1 MVPSVSSR
9 GRRAAISRPLRILTL
24 TLILLLAAA
33 LRLYRLDV
41 VPPGVTHD
49 EAAHLQDARR
59 IWEGARPI
67 YLESA
72 KGREPFFDYVTAPL
86 VGLAGMRVFTGRF
99 SAVMWGLALVALTY
113 VLLRPVLGWAGATG
127 AALLMAVAFWP
138 LATSRQALRSI
149 TMPVLLTG
157 AVWLFWQGTF
167 GGGPSDRR
175 LGWFAAAGALLGLG
189 FYTYMPA
196 RAAWAVPLLLWL
208 SLALTDRPR
217 FRARWRG
224 VALMVAVTALIAA
237 PLLIY
242 LARHPE
248 LEVRVAELAGPLRAA
263 MSGDWGPLFGRVR
276 HTALMFSHRGDTH
289 WMYNLS
295 GRPLL
300 PPPLAVLFYLG
311 LTLALLQLGRPGPRL
326 LLVWLLV
333 GIAPALVTGVESS
346 SLRAIA
352 AQPAVFGLCALPL
365 AELGRRTRPGWAL
378 IVVWLALAGWVALD
392 AAPTYFVEWAQNRD
406 VRVAY
411 HTHLAAE
418 ADYLEHQAPEEPVGL
433 FAFYPDRPHDP
444 YAMEVLLGERD
455 PRLRWFDGQGALIFP
470 PGGEMRLLVPSV
482 LEFDPLLA
490 AMVTP
495 HAETLPPIDLYATDF
510 VTQVAVLAWD
520 PAAALRA
527 AQPGIGGPVSV
538 FPGGMP
544 GSAEEYQPISLP
556 VAVGERLRLIGYRL
570 STLGVAPG
578 RPLAVITWWEVGGP
592 DEALVLFSHVLNDVG
607 EVVVQAD
614 RLDAPAWNWH
624 AGDVL
629 AQVHR
634 LTLPADV
641 APGTYHLQ
649 VGAYRPGD
657 GTRLPVQVDGEVVDD
672 RILLQPLEV
681 VAP

>member
-1 MVPSVSSR
+1 
-9 GRRAAISRPLRILTL
+9 L

-33 LRLYRLDV
+33 LRLCRLDA

-49 EAAHLQDARR
+49 EAAHVQDARR

-72 KGREPFFDYVTAPL
+72 KGREPFYDYVTAPL

-99 SAVMWGLALVALTY
+99 SAVMWGLALLALTY
-113 VLLRPVLGWAGATG
+113 ALLRPILGWGGAAGT
-127 AALLMAVAFWP
+127 ALLMAVAFWP
-138 LATSRQALRSI
+138 LSTSRQALRSI
-149 TMPVLLTG
+149 TMPVLFTG
-157 AVWLFWQGTF
+157 AVWFFWRGMY
-167 GGGPSDRR
+167 GGPLSDRR

-196 RAAWAVPLLLWL
+196 RAAWVVPLLLWL
-208 SLALTDRPR
+208 SLFLTDRAR
-217 FRARWRG
+217 FRARWQG
-224 VALMVAVTALIAA
+224 VALMMAVMVVIAA

-248 LEVRVAELAGPLRAA
+248 LEIRVTELAHPLRAA
-263 MSGDWGPLFGRVR
+263 LAGDWRLLLGRVR
-276 HTALMFSHRGDTH
+276 QAALMFSHRGDTH

-300 PPPLAVLFYLG
+300 PAPLAVLFYVG
-311 LTLALLQLGRPGPRL
+311 LVLALLQVGRPGMRL
-326 LLVWLLV
+326 LLLWLLV

-352 AQPAVFGLCALPL
+352 AQPAVFGLCAFPL
-365 AELGRRTRPGWAL
+365 AQLGRRTRIWWVL
-378 IVVWLALAGWVALD
+378 SVVWLALAGWVAVD
-392 AAPTYFVEWAQNRD
+392 AAPTYFIEWAQNRD

-411 HTHLAAE
+411 HAHLAAE
-418 ADYLEHQAPEEPVGL
+418 ADYLERQAPEAAVGL

-444 YAMEVLLGERD
+444 YAMEVLLGGRA
-455 PRLRWFDGQGALIFP
+455 PRLRWFDGRGALVFP
-470 PGGEMRLLVPSV
+470 AGSEARLLVPSV
-482 LEFDPLLA
+482 LQFDPALE
-490 AMVTP
+490 AMVAP
-495 HAETLPPIDLYATDF
+495 HARPLPPIDLYPTDF

-520 PAAALRA
+520 PAATLADALPRSD
-527 AQPGIGGPVSV
+527 GPVSV
-538 FPGGMP
+538 FSDGVLA
-544 GSAEEYQPISLP
+544 SVDDYQPLSLP
-556 VAVGERLRLIGYRL
+556 VLVGEQLRMIGYRL
-570 STLGVAPG
+570 STARVTPG
-578 RPLAVITWWEVGGP
+578 DQLAVTTWWQVGGP
-592 DEALVLFSHVLNDVG
+592 EEELVLFSHVLNDAG

-624 AGDVL
+624 AGDTF

-641 APGTYHLQ
+641 ALGTYHLQ
-649 VGAYRPGD
+649 VGAYRSAD
-657 GTRLPVQVDGEVVDD
+657 GTRLPVRVGDEAVDD